1 MIASWHTN
9 LHEFAARR
17 VQKLLSIISPKVRTK
32 AGQAVEGAVL
42 DRLVWFFGKSDVLLA
57 PSPGLVELLRRRTSK
72 LTLPM
77 GRGVDV
83 NLFSPDHRDR
93 RNGPFTIGYVGRLMP
108 EKNVRFLAK
117 LERALEQAGRVD
129 FQFVVTGSGS
139 ERQWLEANLKR
150 GRFTGAL
157 HGEDLAR
164 TYANMDVFV
173 FPSHTDTFGQ
183 VVQEAQASGVPPVVT
198 ASGGPQFLV
207 VHGVTGLVA
216 RDEAAFVQHVLHLMD
231 NPEQR
236 RAMGVEARRQCYLKC
251 WERIFVELYKA
262 YEVCVLMGSSSR
274 LLPPPERATARA
286 PAG

>member
-1 MIASWHTN
+1 
-9 LHEFAARR
+9 
-17 VQKLLSIISPKVRTK
+17 
-32 AGQAVEGAVL
+32 
-42 DRLVWFFGKSDVLLA
+42 
-57 PSPGLVELLRRRTSK
+57 LVELLRRRTSK

-150 GRFTGAL
+150 GRFTGVL